1 MPDRSALWSVAGVV
15 AAPVGSVWEALVASI
30 PALAGEDVRAL
41 VHSTS
46 PQVVNAALGDPLSDA
61 SIRVQ
66 VDPDRHCVTVEG
78 QWWYR
83 GETSVEPD
91 ERGSLVRIGFII
103 SRLERADGWCGSYI
117 DRTRRVSGTRTS
129 SWCGRSGGGSDAMR
143 TKSTERNRWCDRQ
156 WRFRAACCATKKLLY
171 RCVLCGSPL
180 PLLAGRCV
188 LAVVEL
194 AAFAQATPL

>member
-1 MPDRSALWSVAGVV
+1 MPDRSPLWSVAGVV

-30 PALAGEDVRAL
+30 PALAGQDVRAL

-46 PQVVNAALGDPLSDA
+46 PQVVDAALGDPLSDA

-91 ERGSLVRIGFII
+91 ERGSLVAHRVYNIAPGASRWLVQFVHRQDEASFRHTHERLVRAIGR
-103 SRLERADGWCGSYI
+103 RLGCDAYPIDGE
-117 DRTRRVSGTRTS
+117 
-129 SWCGRSGGGSDAMR
+129 
-143 TKSTERNRWCDRQ
+143 K
-156 WRFRAACCATKKLLY
+156 
-171 RCVLCGSPL
+171 
-180 PLLAGRCV
+180 
-188 LAVVEL
+188 
-194 AAFAQATPL
+194 